1 MDDIY
6 MGYAQHEQEK
16 EMVVQMI
23 VNQIANGG
31 DVDSIVLQI
40 QLDDDFSE
48 SDWDYIENEVC
59 RRVNGE
65 Y

>member
-6 MGYAQHEQEK
+6 MAYAKHEQEK
-16 EMVVQMI
+16 EMVIQMLM
-23 VNQIANGG
+23 NQIANGG

-48 SDWDYIENEVC
+48 GDWDYIENEVC

-65 Y
+65 

>member
-6 MGYAQHEQEK
+6 MAYAKHEQEK
-16 EMVVQMI
+16 EMVIQMLM
-23 VNQIANGG
+23 NQIANGG

-48 SDWDYIENEVC
+48 SDWEYIENEIC

-65 Y
+65 

>member
-16 EMVVQMI
+16 EMVIQMLM
-23 VNQIANGG
+23 NQIANGG

>member
-16 EMVVQMI
+16 EMVIQMLM
-23 VNQIANGG
+23 NQIANGG

-48 SDWDYIENEVC
+48 GDWDYIENEVC

-65 Y
+65 

>member
-16 EMVVQMI
+16 EMVIQMLM
-23 VNQIANGG
+23 NQIANGG
-31 DVDSIVLQI
+31 DVDSIILQI

-48 SDWDYIENEVC
+48 GDWEYIENEIC

>member
-23 VNQIANGG
+23 VNQIAHGG

>member
-65 Y
+65 

>member
-1 MDDIY
+1 MDDIF
-6 MGYAQHEQEK
+6 MGYAKHEQEK
-16 EMVVQMI
+16 EMVIQMLM
-23 VNQIANGG
+23 NQIANGG

-48 SDWDYIENEVC
+48 GDWEYIENEIC

-65 Y
+65 

>member
-23 VNQIANGG
+23 INQIANGG